1 MGRVPVDVTTMLVV
15 AHVTT
20 MVVGCFII
28 AFGGSGFFAWLQFDS
43 AAVLHGYAWHQLFT
57 YAFVHPPSSLLWFAI
72 EMYMLFVFGREVERF
87 LGRNVYIALYLILL
101 LGPSTLL
108 TLWGLRER
116 TGMAGSATL
125 HLGIFIA
132 FATIYPRVELMFR
145 ILAKWAA
152 IVFAAVFTLQLLAY
166 HVWWELAALWLTI
179 GAAFLFVELRGAGPE
194 LVWWDKLKARVRPRP
209 KIYVVQKASTRRVV
223 EPDDVYVSVDPI
235 LDKISKSGIGSLTA
249 NERKSLDRARNRLL
263 KKE

>member
-1 MGRVPVDVTTMLVV
+1 
-15 AHVTT
+15 
-20 MVVGCFII
+20 
-28 AFGGSGFFAWLQFDS
+28 
-43 AAVLHGYAWHQLFT
+43 
-57 YAFVHPPSSLLWFAI
+57 
-72 EMYMLFVFGREVERF
+72 
-87 LGRNVYIALYLILL
+87 
-101 LGPSTLL
+101 
-108 TLWGLRER
+108 
-116 TGMAGSATL
+116 MAGSATL

-194 LVWWDKLKARVRPRP
+194 LVWWDKLKARMRPRP